1 MSNEKQCK
9 LQNKFKLVSNGAH
22 MIQTVQSQKESQ
34 GDNKDRI
41 SHDLRP
47 PT

>member
-1 MSNEKQCK
+1 MKNRVNYKF
-9 LQNKFKLVSNGAH
+9 KFKLVSHGAH
-22 MIQTVQSQKESQ
+22 MIQIVQSQKESQ